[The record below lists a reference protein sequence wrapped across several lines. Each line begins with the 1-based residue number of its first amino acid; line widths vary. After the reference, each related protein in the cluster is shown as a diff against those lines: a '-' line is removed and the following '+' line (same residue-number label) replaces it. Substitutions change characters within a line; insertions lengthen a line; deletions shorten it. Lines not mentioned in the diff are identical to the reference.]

1 MPHTAPGHRLFRQT
15 AGAIGAVALI
25 SLGAAPAVAED
36 TAPGLVLG
44 EIAPFEGVKPGS
56 SFEVPATF
64 TNTGAKA
71 LDKVWLSY
79 ELTHGLRHA
88 DLPSNCLVWDVW
100 GFDEI
105 PEGTR
110 AVCEFDQTVEPG
122 VVYAPERTL
131 AVDALDSALYDTVYV
146 AVSAYNNAP
155 GDEASSEPVQGTA
168 PAVKLVQRPEATPA
182 APGSAEHEDWDA
194 QRVPLTAANT
204 ADFQVTGAQLKGR
217 VGDTVDLKLKFT
229 NAGPAWVRSSG
240 GVGVPLLHVLV
251 KMPAGTTVA
260 KGNGYCDKVASR
272 TYECGI
278 SQNWVNEGDG
288 ETYTFKLKIDKAV
301 SGAKGSVA
309 LDDQARPFDKNKAND
324 KAAITLD
331 ATGTG
336 STGGGGSTG
345 STGGSGSDST
355 GGAGSMGGSGSTG
368 DSSGGGSA
376 TGGASTTGGSTTGS
390 TSSTTVSGDL
400 ASTGSGSTLPVAGAA
415 AAAVGIGTGAVL
427 LVRRR
432 RAAHR

>member
-25 SLGAAPAVAED
+25 SLGATPAVAAD

-44 EIAPFEGVKPGS
+44 EMAPFEGVKPGS
-56 SFEVPATF
+56 TFEVPATF
-64 TNTGAKA
+64 TNTGTEA

-79 ELTHGLRHA
+79 TVSHGLNHT
-88 DLPSNCLVWDVW
+88 DLPSNCTAWKIW

-105 PEGTR
+105 PVSTQ
-110 AVCEFDQTVEPG
+110 AVCKFDQTVKPG
-122 VVYAPERTL
+122 VVYAAESDMR
-131 AVDALDSALYDTVYV
+131 VDALDSALYDTVRV
-146 AVSAYNNAP
+146 AVTANDNAP
-155 GDEASSEPVQGTA
+155 GDEASSGPVQGTG
-168 PAVKLVQRPEATPA
+168 PALKLVERPDATPA

-194 QRVPLTAANT
+194 QTVKVTAANT
-204 ADFQVTGAQLKGR
+204 ADFLVTGDRLKGR

-229 NAGPAWVRSSG
+229 NAGPGWVYNG
-240 GVGVPLLHVLV
+240 TVGIPLTHVLI
-251 KMPAGTTVA
+251 KMPAGTSVT
-260 KGNGYCDKVASR
+260 KGNGYCDKQSSG

-278 SQNWVNEGDG
+278 SQAWVNEGEG

-301 SGAKGSVA
+301 QGAKGSVA
-309 LDDQARPFDKNKAND
+309 LEAKSRPFDDNKAND
-324 KAAITLD
+324 KADITLD
-331 ATGTG
+331 VTGGG
-336 STGGGGSTG
+336 STGGSGSTG
-345 STGGSGSDST
+345 STGGSGST
-355 GGAGSMGGSGSTG
+355 GGAGTTGGSGSTG

-376 TGGASTTGGSTTGS
+376 TGGTSTTGDSTTGS
-390 TSSTTVSGDL
+390 TGSTTVSGDL